1 MTDGGL
7 RGFLNINKPLR
18 WTSHDVVARI
28 RGRARDM
35 GRRVKVGHAGT
46 LDPLADGVLVVCL
59 GAATRLS
66 DYVMRGRKTY
76 RAEITLGATTD
87 SYDSAGEVL
96 SRTEASHITREDIDA
111 ALPQFLGAIE
121 QLPPM
126 YSAIKMGGTKL
137 YELAR
142 QGKSI
147 ERKPRA
153 ITIHSIQILRW
164 ESPIVELEIVCGA
177 GTYIRSLAHDL
188 GAALGVGAY
197 LSGLTRAASGSF
209 TLADSVTLESLLA
222 LDDWRPHIVTPY
234 CALADYPRLT
244 LAADDILRLRNGQ
257 FIARESDSA
266 ARQVFAFDSQR
277 ELVAILQPRGE
288 CWKPHKVFPPVQSQ
302 GVATL

>member
-7 RGFLNINKPLR
+7 RGLLNINKPLR

-87 SYDSAGEVL
+87 TYDSAGEVL
-96 SRTEASHITREDIDA
+96 SRTAASHITREDIDA

-126 YSAIKMGGTKL
+126 YSAIKVGGTKL

-153 ITIHSIQILRW
+153 ITIYSIQILRW
-164 ESPIVELEIVCGA
+164 ESPIVDLEIVCGA

-209 TLADSVTLESLLA
+209 TLADSVNLESLLA
-222 LDDWRPHIVTPY
+222 LDDWRPHIVSPF
-234 CALADYPRLT
+234 CALADYPRLA
-244 LAADDILRLRNGQ
+244 LATDDILRLRNGQ
-257 FIARESDSA
+257 FIARESDCA

>member
-1 MTDGGL
+1 M
-7 RGFLNINKPLR
+7 RGFLNINKPLD

-46 LDPLADGVLVVCL
+46 LDPLAAGVLVVCL

-66 DYVMRGRKTY
+66 DYLMRGGKTY
-76 RAEITLGATTD
+76 RAEITLGKTTD
-87 SYDSAGEVL
+87 TYDGSGAVL
-96 SRTEASHITREDIDA
+96 SNADSSHITREDIVA
-111 ALPQFLGAIE
+111 ALPRFIGAIQ

-126 YSAIKMGGTKL
+126 HSAVKMGGKKL

-164 ESPIVELEIVCGA
+164 ESPIVDLEIVCGA

-209 TLADSVTLESLLA
+209 TLADSVNLESLLT
-222 LDDWRPHIVTPY
+222 LDDWRPHIVSPY
-234 CALADYPRLT
+234 CALADHPRLT
-244 LAADDILRLRNGQ
+244 LATDDILRLRNGQ
-257 FIARESDSA
+257 FIPRESDCT
-266 ARQVFAFDSQR
+266 ARRVFAFDSQR

-288 CWKPHKVFPPVQSQ
+288 RWKPHKVFPPVQSQ

>member
-1 MTDGGL
+1 M
-7 RGFLNINKPLR
+7 RGFLNINKPLD

-66 DYVMRGRKTY
+66 DYLMRGGKTY
-76 RAEITLGATTD
+76 RAEITLGKTTD
-87 SYDSAGEVL
+87 TYDGSGAVL
-96 SRTEASHITREDIDA
+96 SNADSSHITREDIDA

-126 YSAIKMGGTKL
+126 HSAIKMGGVKL
-137 YELAR
+137 YQLAR

-153 ITIHSIQILRW
+153 VTIDSVEILRW
-164 ESPIVELEIVCGA
+164 QPPTVELEIVCGS

-188 GAALGVGAY
+188 GMALGVGAY
-197 LSGLTRAASGSF
+197 LSGLTRAASGNF

-222 LDDWRPHIVTPY
+222 LDDWRPHIVSPY
-234 CALADYPRLT
+234 CALADHPRLA
-244 LAADDILRLRNGQ
+244 LATDDILRLRNGQ
-257 FIARESDSA
+257 FIPRESDCA
-266 ARQVFAFDSQR
+266 ARRVFAFDSQR

-288 CWKPHKVFPPVQSQ
+288 RWKPHKVFPPAQAASAASQ
-302 GVATL
+302 